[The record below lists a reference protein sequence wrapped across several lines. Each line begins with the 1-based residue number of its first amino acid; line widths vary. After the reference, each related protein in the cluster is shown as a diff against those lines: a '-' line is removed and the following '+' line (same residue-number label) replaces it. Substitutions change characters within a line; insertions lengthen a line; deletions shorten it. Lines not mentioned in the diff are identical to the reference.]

1 MRLWRLNLRAPRGY
15 RDPPGTSGHLALEQ
29 IVNEEIN
36 ALDDR
41 RKRLRFRAWHR
52 GTREMDLVLGRFVD
66 ANVTL
71 LNDDEIVLLEAL
83 MEVPDPELYLWIA
96 GTADVPANYDSILFR
111 KIVAFHQGRPK

>member
-1 MRLWRLNLRAPRGY
+1 MHEDLG
-15 RDPPGTSGHLALEQ
+15 
-29 IVNEEIN
+29 

-66 ANVTL
+66 ANVVTL
-71 LNDDEIVLLEAL
+71 SDDEIVTLEAL

-96 GTADVPANYDSILFR
+96 GTADVPANYDSVLFR
-111 KIVAFHQGRPK
+111 KIVAFHKDGPK

>member
-1 MRLWRLNLRAPRGY
+1 MG
-15 RDPPGTSGHLALEQ
+15 
-29 IVNEEIN
+29 EEEN

-66 ANVTL
+66 ANVTAL
-71 LNDDEIVLLEAL
+71 SDDEIAALEVL

-96 GTADVPANYDSILFR
+96 GTADVPSNYDTAIFR
-111 KIVAFHQGRPK
+111 KVVAFHRNGPK

>member
-1 MRLWRLNLRAPRGY
+1 M
-15 RDPPGTSGHLALEQ
+15 S
-29 IVNEEIN
+29 EESN

-66 ANVTL
+66 ANAATL
-71 LNDDEIVLLEAL
+71 SDDEVGTLEIL

-96 GTADVPANYDSILFR
+96 GTADVPSNYDTTLFR
-111 KIVAFHQGRPK
+111 KVVAFHKDGPK

>member
-1 MRLWRLNLRAPRGY
+1 M
-15 RDPPGTSGHLALEQ
+15 
-29 IVNEEIN
+29 NEEHD

-66 ANVTL
+66 ANVAAL
-71 LNDDEIVLLEAL
+71 SDEEIEILEEL

-96 GTADVPANYDSILFR
+96 GTADVPANYDTMLFR
-111 KIVAFHQGRPK
+111 KIVAFHKDGPK